1 MEHFALAVPEEAI
14 SRASSSDVGADKILK
29 LIRQLRYPHQHCNKV
44 SRSVSGLTDSKYA
57 MWLQRFNEGM
67 QRLYFDSFLKNIYM
81 GHSFIFPKDVRRVS
95 SDQNMRAMMQWGS

>member
-14 SRASSSDVGADKILK
+14 SRASSSDIGADKILK

-44 SRSVSGLTDSKYA
+44 SRSVSGLTDSKYT

-67 QRLYFDSFLKNIYM
+67 QHLYFNLFPKNIYM
-81 GHSFIFPKDVRRVS
+81 GHSFVFPKDVRRVL
-95 SDQNMRAMMQWGS
+95 SDQNMRVTMQWES